1 MNLTTQKRNSAL
13 IKISLW
19 LLTFLAAIP
28 LWWLLQNM
36 RDIDLAAI
44 ANYQEGIVFR
54 WLRETSIFV
63 LSALILAVTTSVT
76 AGFALAV
83 LDVPFRRSLLFLT
96 LVTMLIPVTALAM
109 PLYVMVDK
117 IGFNDN
123 ILGLIL
129 ASAYFPFGAFLS
141 YLYFSA
147 SLPVDLIGMGR
158 IDGLGD
164 LGIYRH
170 LGLPLAKSLIGLVTF
185 FSFISLWGSSHLP
198 RVLLTDPTQ
207 SILSIG
213 IEAFFNQ
220 GSALI
225 ALLMIIPSITLYLIA
240 QRSIARGIFS
250 GAVKE

>member
-1 MNLTTQKRNSAL
+1 
-13 IKISLW
+13 
-19 LLTFLAAIP
+19 
-28 LWWLLQNM
+28 
-36 RDIDLAAI
+36 
-44 ANYQEGIVFR
+44 
-54 WLRETSIFV
+54 
-63 LSALILAVTTSVT
+63 LAVTTSVT

-117 IGFNDN
+117 IGLNDN

-129 ASAYFPFGAFLS
+129 ASAFFPFGAFLS

-170 LGLPLAKSLIGLVTF
+170 LWLPSFRSSRYGEAVIYLEYYSLTQPNQ
-185 FSFISLWGSSHLP
+185 SCQSESKHSLT
-198 RVLLTDPTQ
+198 RVRP
-207 SILSIG
+207 
-213 IEAFFNQ
+213 
-220 GSALI
+220 
-225 ALLMIIPSITLYLIA
+225 
-240 QRSIARGIFS
+240 
-250 GAVKE
+250 

>member
-1 MNLTTQKRNSAL
+1 MNLASQRRNTAL
-13 IKISLW
+13 IKITLW
-19 LLTFLAAIP
+19 IMTFLASIP
-28 LWWLLQNM
+28 LWWLIQNM
-36 RDIDLAAI
+36 RDIDLASI
-44 ANYQEGIVFR
+44 ADYQEGIVFR
-54 WLRETSIFV
+54 WIRETSIFV
-63 LSALILAVTTSVT
+63 LTALVLAVTTSVT

-83 LDVPFRRSLLFLT
+83 LEVPFRKTMLFLT

-117 IGFNDN
+117 IGLNDN

-129 ASAYFPFGAFLS
+129 ASAYFPFGAFLA

-147 SLPVDLIGMGR
+147 SLPPDLIGMGR

-170 LGLPLAKSLIGLVTF
+170 LALPLAKSLIGLVTF
-185 FSFISLWGSSHLP
+185 FSFITLWGSSHLP

-213 IEAFFNQ
+213 IEVFFSQ

-225 ALLMIIPSITLYLIA
+225 ALLMIVPSVALYLIA